1 MKIVIKRGS
10 HMGGPLGEAPRSEA
24 DKLFI
29 YFYLK
34 KDGLELG
41 QGFIVDFEKV
51 RNLLPG
57 GEIKG

>member
-29 YFYLK
+29 YFYGNYIL
-34 KDGLELG
+34 DS
-41 QGFIVDFEKV
+41 
-51 RNLLPG
+51 RNQD
-57 GEIKG
+57 K

>member
-1 MKIVIKRGS
+1 MDKGS
-10 HMGGPLGEAPRSEA
+10 QVYNSH
-24 DKLFI
+24 
-29 YFYLK
+29 FYLK